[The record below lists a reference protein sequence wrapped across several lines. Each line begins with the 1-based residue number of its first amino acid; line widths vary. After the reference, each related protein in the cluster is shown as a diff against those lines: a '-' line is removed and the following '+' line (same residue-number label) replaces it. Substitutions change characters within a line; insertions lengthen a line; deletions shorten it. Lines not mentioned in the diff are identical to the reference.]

1 MVPTAL
7 TPDGMSV
14 DYNQHNLEFTPAQ
27 GAGQPAQM
35 RMRMEG
41 SSGARVQPKGPKQM
55 YGQFEVT
62 AKVASAAGCVTAFYV
77 SPYNCCTAKTMPLK
91 HVKVE
96 GERRCKQ
103 NLFGP
108 KGLIR

>member
-1 MVPTAL
+1 
-7 TPDGMSV
+7 MSV

-27 GAGQPAQM
+27 GATGQSAQM

-41 SSGARVQPKGPKQM
+41 SSGARVQPKAPKQM

-77 SPYNCCTAKTMPLK
+77 SMYWCRTA
-91 HVKVE
+91 
-96 GERRCKQ
+96 
-103 NLFGP
+103 
-108 KGLIR
+108 